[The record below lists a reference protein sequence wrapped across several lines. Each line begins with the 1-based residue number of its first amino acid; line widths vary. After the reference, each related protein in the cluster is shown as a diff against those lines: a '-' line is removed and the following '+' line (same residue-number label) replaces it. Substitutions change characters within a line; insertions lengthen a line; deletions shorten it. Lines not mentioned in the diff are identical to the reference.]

1 MNFKLGQAS
10 TSFFSILFSFIASSH
25 HFLHMGILL
34 LLGGSTNMMATMS
47 GVIWIRRVMIL
58 MTFVTALFS
67 VYRLIKH
74 RCKEIWMISLTVLSV
89 LLSLYFVI
97 YTLVDFGW

>member
-1 MNFKLGQAS
+1 MNFKLGQVS
-10 TSFFSILFSFIASSH
+10 TSVFSILFAFIASSH
-25 HFLHMGILL
+25 HWLHMGIIL

-47 GVIWIRRVMIL
+47 GIIWIRRFMIL

-74 RCKEIWMISLTVLSV
+74 RCKEIRMISLTVLSV

-97 YTLVDFGW
+97 NTLVNFGW